1 MIQWYINSR
10 PVPKA
15 IARVHL
21 ENAMPYRT
29 AREIASAMNNAMK
42 NDEIIKNFFIILM
55 IDFFKIFDSV
65 KIFLKIFWN
74 KVHRNL
80 RENLV
85 SILYFLKISRK
96 RCQKV

>member
-1 MIQWYINSR
+1 MIQWYINNR

-42 NDEIIKNFFIILM
+42 ND
-55 IDFFKIFDSV
+55 DFFV
-65 KIFLKIFWN
+65 KVLAN
-74 KVHRNL
+74 HGVHYANL
-80 RENLV
+80 TH
-85 SILYFLKISRK
+85 
-96 RCQKV
+96 

>member
-29 AREIASAMNNAMK
+29 AREIASAMTGALK
-42 NDEIIKNFFIILM
+42 KD
-55 IDFFKIFDSV
+55 DFFV
-65 KIFLKIFWN
+65 KVLAEHG
-74 KVHRNL
+74 VHYANL
-80 RENLV
+80 TH
-85 SILYFLKISRK
+85 
-96 RCQKV
+96 

>member
-29 AREIASAMNNAMK
+29 AREISNAMTGSLK
-42 NDEIIKNFFIILM
+42 NEEFFI
-55 IDFFKIFDSV
+55 
-65 KIFLKIFWN
+65 
-74 KVHRNL
+74 KVCAEHGVSFANL
-80 RENLV
+80 TH
-85 SILYFLKISRK
+85 
-96 RCQKV
+96 

>member
-29 AREIASAMNNAMK
+29 AREIAKAMTGALK
-42 NDEIIKNFFIILM
+42 KEE
-55 IDFFKIFDSV
+55 FFKKVCADYGVSV
-65 KIFLKIFWN
+65 S
-74 KVHRNL
+74 NL
-80 RENLV
+80 TN
-85 SILYFLKISRK
+85 
-96 RCQKV
+96 

>member
-42 NDEIIKNFFIILM
+42 ND
-55 IDFFKIFDSV
+55 DFFV
-65 KIFLKIFWN
+65 KVLAN
-74 KVHRNL
+74 HGVQYANL
-80 RENLV
+80 TH
-85 SILYFLKISRK
+85 
-96 RCQKV
+96 